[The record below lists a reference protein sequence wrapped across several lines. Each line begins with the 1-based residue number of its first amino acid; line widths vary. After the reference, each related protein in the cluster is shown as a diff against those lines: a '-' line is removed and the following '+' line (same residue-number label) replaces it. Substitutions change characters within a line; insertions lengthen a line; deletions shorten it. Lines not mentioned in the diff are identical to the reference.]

1 MIRGVWS
8 YNCQALTFI
17 FPIKRLPI
25 SDQPSPVVRRQYVK
39 TGVALY
45 ILSAL
50 SKSMDMWRIKLKI

>member
-8 YNCQALTFI
+8 YYCQALTFI
-17 FPIKRLPI
+17 FPIKRLPV
-25 SDQPSPVVRRQYVK
+25 SDQPSPVVRQYVK

-50 SKSMDMWRIKLKI
+50 SKSMDMWRIAL